1 MTADQYAQALRNQL
15 TTQQLIN
22 AVVGTDFMLKG
33 ETEELSALVAQQRVV
48 REATIDV
55 NALPAKQQV
64 SDAEVNAYYEQNKN
78 NFISPEQFRVSY
90 IKHDA
95 AMQENATDAEIQSYY
110 DRIRISSL
118 SRSVTVTA

>member
-33 ETEELSALVAQQRVV
+33 ETEELAALVAQQRVV

-55 NALPAKQQV
+55 NALAAKQQV
-64 SDAEVNAYYEQNKN
+64 SDAELNAWYEQNKN
-78 NFISPEQFRVSY
+78 TFVSPEQFRVSY
-90 IKHDA
+90 IKLDA
-95 AMQENATDAEIQSYY
+95 AGLQETASDTEIQSYY
-110 DRIRISSL
+110 DQHQDQF
-118 SRSVTVTA
+118 TQP